1 MKAKKF
7 LSTLLAG
14 ALALSSM
21 SMVFADENVELPVAD
36 TTKLDVQQIKVAAD
50 EYKTLQMG
58 MNFTATETAEEVDGK
73 VYENSPV
80 DFWLT
85 FDRDVNAEDIILAG
99 YYGEYCDKY
108 NDGNW
113 VLVPM
118 PEGTVIEAGSTISVM
133 DLFAES
139 GVIDLDQNYITY
151 YDVVSFV
158 KSFDCGVVF
167 ADDAD
172 IKALGA
178 ELSLMLEVDDSWH
191 QIDSFDFTYGPVYEM
206 TEIAAGEK
214 VTVAGEDYY
223 LGAGAV
229 FTAKQT
235 AEEVDGTEYADYKAD
250 FVISFNKDVAA
261 DDVMLVGSYE
271 GYENGAWIELPTEG
285 FKANEEVGLM
295 AGLNVEFTYLDI
307 LNLVQE
313 FSCGVV
319 SKVDGLEATLK
330 LNVYDEK
337 GDVYVAGDPMKF
349 TVEALPTAEVSDIS
363 GIDVT
368 VGGEAYVLNAGAKF
382 TAKEKAEEV
391 DGKFYEDY
399 KADFV
404 VTFDKDVA
412 AEDVKLV
419 GSYAGY
425 ENGAWIELPTN
436 GFTANEPVGLMATLG
451 ATFTYAD
458 VLTLVNEFECGVITN
473 ETVNVTVDL
482 VLYDADGEEVVI
494 DTFEKSVDTVN
505 WVTGADSGVSDT
517 YKGVVRF
524 LFNAIT
530 NNDVVGYGVKFAKSS
545 DITETLTYK
554 GQLDMQGDAKIFATD
569 LYGIE
574 DNATYYA
581 LAYVKVGD
589 EYYWTNTPVAAT
601 VDYNNVLVDYVV
613 K

>member
-21 SMVFADENVELPVAD
+21 SMVFADENIELPVAD

-285 FKANEEVGLM
+285 FKANEEVGLTT
-295 AGLNVEFTYLDI
+295 A
-307 LNLVQE
+307 LNLTYYDVVN
-313 FSCGVV
+313 FVKTFNCGVV
-319 SKVDGLEATLK
+319 SNVEGLEATLK
-330 LNVYDEK
+330 LNIYDEN

-349 TVEALPTAEVSDIS
+349 TVEALPAVEVSDIS

-368 VGGEAYVLNAGAKF
+368 VDGEAYVLNAGAKF
-382 TAKEKAEEV
+382 TAKETAEEA
-391 DGKFYEDY
+391 DGKFYADY

-419 GSYAGY
+419 GSYEGY

-494 DTFEKSVDTVN
+494 DTFEKSVDAVN
-505 WVTGADSGVSDT
+505 WVTGADSGVFED
-517 YKGVVRF
+517 KGIIRF

-530 NNDVVGYGVKFAKSS
+530 NNTVEACGVKFAKAS
-545 DITETLTYK
+545 DITATVNSATFEK
-554 GQLDMQGDAKIFATD
+554 EGDIKTFAGD
-569 LYGIE
+569 LYGIT

-581 LAYVKVGD
+581 LGYVKVGG